1 MGLSPMLQAN
11 PMSAMMLQQHIL
23 DHIRIKAEE
32 DVEADLFK
40 LYGTDPDQMVSAIQ
54 KEGMVAIKV
63 ATYLQESRNMQDQLI
78 GGQGGGEDPL
88 VGLKRMEIEQRAAAD
103 QAKIQLDQQ
112 KLQLDQQKAQQSMQ
126 IDQQKLQLQMAKAQG
141 GRNAA

>member
-1 MGLSPMLQAN
+1 
-11 PMSAMMLQQHIL
+11 
-23 DHIRIKAEE
+23 
-32 DVEADLFK
+32 
-40 LYGTDPDQMVSAIQ
+40 
-54 KEGMVAIKV
+54 
-63 ATYLQESRNMQDQLI
+63 MQDQLI

-103 QAKIQLDQQ
+103 QAKMQLDQQ